1 MHYKLRYS
9 FDFVQIKECSSTSIK
24 YVWGGEWFAVKQLS
38 CRKTNSVFKRLKK
51 LVVPYNSQFEFASHS
66 VILMARCF
74 VFLYPPSGC
83 SHLQLKIL
91 GSESFARWLVPLAL
105 LLEIELAL
113 VLEIPHQSVIWL
125 IPYHHISQS
134 FDLPTSASA
143 SSISSS
149 SASTSP
155 TTSVSHL
162 TCPLV
167 LALAVGS

>member
-51 LVVPYNSQFEFASHS
+51 ISEFASHS

-134 FDLPTSASA
+134 FDLPTSGSA
-143 SSISSS
+143 NSISSS

-155 TTSVSHL
+155 TRSVSHL
-162 TCPLV
+162 TCPL
-167 LALAVGS
+167 AH